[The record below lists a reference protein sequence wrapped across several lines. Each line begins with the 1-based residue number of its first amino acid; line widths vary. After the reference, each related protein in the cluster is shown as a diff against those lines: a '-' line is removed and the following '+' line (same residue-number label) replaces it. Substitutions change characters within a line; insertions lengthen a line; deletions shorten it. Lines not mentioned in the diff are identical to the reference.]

1 MHGFFSVQNCS
12 KSFLRD
18 ATDGKTQ
25 FRQGMARKTEAS
37 TDFGP
42 AARHAATIIHIDLEP
57 CLTIGMNIS
66 DSLKGDFSKSRSFK
80 RPKMA
85 ASSPLG
91 DISNITQEDDSF
103 FGIGYSL

>member
-1 MHGFFSVQNCS
+1 MGFFSVQNCS

-42 AARHAATIIHIDLEP
+42 AARHAATIIHIDLEMV
-57 CLTIGMNIS
+57 CI
-66 DSLKGDFSKSRSFK
+66 FC
-80 RPKMA
+80 
-85 ASSPLG
+85 SPLSQG
-91 DISNITQEDDSF
+91 ELMLYPWRRRPDLVKVFVGPI
-103 FGIGYSL
+103 L

>member
-1 MHGFFSVQNCS
+1 MFQIFILCLMKYFLYNTCTKNVKEKKKKLMIVWVFSVQNCS

-42 AARHAATIIHIDLEP
+42 AARHAATIIHIDLEMV
-57 CLTIGMNIS
+57 CRNFLV
-66 DSLKGDFSKSRSFK
+66 F
-80 RPKMA
+80 
-85 ASSPLG
+85 
-91 DISNITQEDDSF
+91 
-103 FGIGYSL
+103 

>member
-1 MHGFFSVQNCS
+1 MISRYLMFQIFILCQMKYFLYNTCTRNVKGEKGNLGLHGFFSVQNCS

-42 AARHAATIIHIDLEP
+42 AARHAATIIHIDLEMVRRNFLV
-57 CLTIGMNIS
+57 C
-66 DSLKGDFSKSRSFK
+66 
-80 RPKMA
+80 
-85 ASSPLG
+85 
-91 DISNITQEDDSF
+91 
-103 FGIGYSL
+103 

>member
-1 MHGFFSVQNCS
+1 MPNEILFIQYMYHKCKRGKKGNLGHIAWVFILQNCS

-42 AARHAATIIHIDLEP
+42 AARHAATIIHIDLEMV
-57 CLTIGMNIS
+57 CRNFLV
-66 DSLKGDFSKSRSFK
+66 F
-80 RPKMA
+80 
-85 ASSPLG
+85 
-91 DISNITQEDDSF
+91 
-103 FGIGYSL
+103 